1 MEGKIILTISL
12 IAVLLIGVVSF
23 DDAFAKD
30 HKEPKPPKEKKLKN
44 NDIVAMF
51 AALWDAIADLQ
62 AQIANLTFVQDDLD
76 EPVLELQVDPN
87 SNAPALVVSDGTD
100 DLFLV
105 NKDGSIQIGSNTVVI
120 SPDGT
125 ITAGGQPLV
134 VQGSV
139 GQTSFLQ
146 EWQTSDGTRV
156 GTINPSGVLTANSFV
171 GDGSELTGLA
181 LSIYI
186 NEETKTMPPFSF
198 FINFAVGCDDG
209 DELIG
214 GGGRGADAGARVLV
228 ASQPVTDFNG
238 ENFWNVIFKDVPNTG
253 GDVTG
258 KAICVDTADP
268 QHIP

>member
-1 MEGKIILTISL
+1 MTKTIFILAIAAAFVAGATVIGFISDYE
-12 IAVLLIGVVSF
+12 AE
-23 DDAFAKD
+23 AAP
-30 HKEPKPPKEKKLKN
+30 KEPKK
-44 NDIVAMF
+44 
-51 AALWDAIADLQ
+51 
-62 AQIANLTFVQDDLD
+62 
-76 EPVLELQVDPN
+76 
-87 SNAPALVVSDGTD
+87 G
-100 DLFLV
+100 
-105 NKDGSIQIGSNTVVI
+105 
-120 SPDGT
+120 
-125 ITAGGQPLV
+125 
-134 VQGSV
+134 
-139 GQTSFLQ
+139 
-146 EWQTSDGTRV
+146 
-156 GTINPSGVLTANSFV
+156 
-171 GDGSELTGLA
+171 A

>member
-1 MEGKIILTISL
+1 MTKTILIL
-12 IAVLLIGVVSF
+12 A
-23 DDAFAKD
+23 
-30 HKEPKPPKEKKLKN
+30 
-44 NDIVAMF
+44 IVAAFMIGTSMSF
-51 AALWDAIADLQ
+51 
-62 AQIANLTFVQDDLD
+62 
-76 EPVLELQVDPN
+76 
-87 SNAPALVVSDGTD
+87 VVSDFEAEAEPKKPKKG
-100 DLFLV
+100 
-105 NKDGSIQIGSNTVVI
+105 
-120 SPDGT
+120 
-125 ITAGGQPLV
+125 
-134 VQGSV
+134 
-139 GQTSFLQ
+139 
-146 EWQTSDGTRV
+146 
-156 GTINPSGVLTANSFV
+156 
-171 GDGSELTGLA
+171 A

>member
-1 MEGKIILTISL
+1 MTKTITKDKTIL
-12 IAVLLIGVVSF
+12 VL
-23 DDAFAKD
+23 AFAATFMAGAAVFGTFSDYEAEAK
-30 HKEPKPPKEKKLKN
+30 KPKK
-44 NDIVAMF
+44 
-51 AALWDAIADLQ
+51 
-62 AQIANLTFVQDDLD
+62 
-76 EPVLELQVDPN
+76 
-87 SNAPALVVSDGTD
+87 G
-100 DLFLV
+100 
-105 NKDGSIQIGSNTVVI
+105 
-120 SPDGT
+120 
-125 ITAGGQPLV
+125 
-134 VQGSV
+134 
-139 GQTSFLQ
+139 
-146 EWQTSDGTRV
+146 
-156 GTINPSGVLTANSFV
+156 
-171 GDGSELTGLA
+171 A

-186 NEETKTMPPFSF
+186 NEETKTIPPFSF

>member
-1 MEGKIILTISL
+1 MTKTIMILV
-12 IAVLLIGVVSF
+12 IAAAFMVGTSMSF
-23 DDAFAKD
+23 
-30 HKEPKPPKEKKLKN
+30 
-44 NDIVAMF
+44 
-51 AALWDAIADLQ
+51 
-62 AQIANLTFVQDDLD
+62 
-76 EPVLELQVDPN
+76 
-87 SNAPALVVSDGTD
+87 VVSDFEAEAEPKKPKKG
-100 DLFLV
+100 
-105 NKDGSIQIGSNTVVI
+105 
-120 SPDGT
+120 
-125 ITAGGQPLV
+125 
-134 VQGSV
+134 
-139 GQTSFLQ
+139 
-146 EWQTSDGTRV
+146 
-156 GTINPSGVLTANSFV
+156 
-171 GDGSELTGLA
+171 A

>member
-1 MEGKIILTISL
+1 MTKTILILAIVTAFLVGTSL
-12 IAVLLIGVVSF
+12 SF
-23 DDAFAKD
+23 
-30 HKEPKPPKEKKLKN
+30 
-44 NDIVAMF
+44 
-51 AALWDAIADLQ
+51 
-62 AQIANLTFVQDDLD
+62 
-76 EPVLELQVDPN
+76 
-87 SNAPALVVSDGTD
+87 VVSDFEAEAEPKKPKRG
-100 DLFLV
+100 
-105 NKDGSIQIGSNTVVI
+105 
-120 SPDGT
+120 
-125 ITAGGQPLV
+125 
-134 VQGSV
+134 
-139 GQTSFLQ
+139 
-146 EWQTSDGTRV
+146 
-156 GTINPSGVLTANSFV
+156 
-171 GDGSELTGLA
+171 A